1 MSSKKLPVLHASLI
15 VINLYN
21 NFDIGMYFARCL
33 FQRFFTTK
41 SNPKTSQMMYVFCV
55 CSFVFSSSSFMIGMT
70 NIIKHFLVWKSFL
83 KLQNFRLA
91 TEILLW

>member
-33 FQRFFTTK
+33 FQRIFITK
-41 SNPKTSQMMYVFCV
+41 NNPKTSQMMYVFCV
-55 CSFVFSSSSFMIGMT
+55 CVRL
-70 NIIKHFLVWKSFL
+70 FLVVVAS
-83 KLQNFRLA
+83 
-91 TEILLW
+91 